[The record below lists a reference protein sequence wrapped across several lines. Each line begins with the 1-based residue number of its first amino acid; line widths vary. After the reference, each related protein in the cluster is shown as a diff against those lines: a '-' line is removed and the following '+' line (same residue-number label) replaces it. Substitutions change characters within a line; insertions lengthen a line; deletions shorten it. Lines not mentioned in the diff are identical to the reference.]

1 MMAEDPSTPS
11 SELETRP
18 SQSAVARLLLSGT
31 VQQNQGDVST
41 DRKSEDG
48 GSTSALKV
56 DVSEHQVHDH
66 QSFEVES
73 IEDSSPNAQDGD
85 SSFSQSLKALKCPM
99 CDYST
104 NDKSNFRRHK
114 RLHQRNHPATLLRC
128 GKCEFSTVLP
138 RKIRE
143 HYSHDHGEEYSSPM
157 QPLPP
162 SCPPVVR
169 IQGYRAEHFN
179 GRSLGSNHGHC
190 SSGVIPVSSGSLHP
204 LIASVPPGLHFA
216 GTNPPILTNCL
227 AQFQPYEAPIHP
239 STQETHMASDYLRSI
254 VSNIITSHQAP
265 RLPASSTITSSSF
278 YLPPPMET
286 MHNISA
292 SVSHSVSDRQMHI
305 DDCDGD
311 VVVKSEPVECNGAS
325 DVSSSASMSR
335 QTHSD
340 GTRQMDAETAHRL
353 SFTVFDGCPVADRNN
368 ETSPCDDVGRFVNA
382 TEAATVSNRHHGS
395 SGGQTS
401 TATIK
406 HEISNVGIQCAMPS
420 VKTELMDSSENASQ
434 RRARHRC
441 IDRGVQCELIS
452 SGRTFNCRTV
462 SDPSGDDQQSFT
474 SVQTTKCP
482 HCGVTFDDE
491 VLFSIHIGCHSHTDP
506 FVCNVCGK
514 PCYNKYGFYSH
525 IMRGHQL

>member
-1 MMAEDPSTPS
+1 M
-11 SELETRP
+11 
-18 SQSAVARLLLSGT
+18 LLL
-31 VQQNQGDVST
+31 QY
-41 DRKSEDG
+41 
-48 GSTSALKV
+48 AL
-56 DVSEHQVHDH
+56 
-66 QSFEVES
+66 F
-73 IEDSSPNAQDGD
+73 SSMGINVNKGNLQYFTG
-85 SSFSQSLKALKCPM
+85 LKALKCPM

-114 RLHQRNHPATLLRC
+114 RLHQRNNPATLLRC

-143 HYSHDHGEEYSSPM
+143 HYSHDHGEEYSSPL
-157 QPLPP
+157 QTLHP
-162 SCPPVVR
+162 SCPPIVR

-190 SSGVIPVSSGSLHP
+190 SSNMIPVSSGSLHP
-204 LIASVPPGLHFA
+204 LIASVQPGLHFT

-227 AQFQPYEAPIHP
+227 AQFQPYETQIHP
-239 STQETHMASDYLRSI
+239 SSQETHMASDYLRSI

-286 MHNISA
+286 MHNMAA

-311 VVVKSEPVECNGAS
+311 VVVKSEPVECNGLSS
-325 DVSSSASMSR
+325 DVSGPAGVSG
-335 QTHSD
+335 QTRSD
-340 GTRQMDAETAHRL
+340 GARQVEAEPTHRL
-353 SFTVFDGCPVADRNN
+353 SLGIFDGCPVAVDRSNDAAL
-368 ETSPCDDVGRFVNA
+368 CDDASRLVGCSEKTSNLHRRSNGA
-382 TEAATVSNRHHGS
+382 QGSHLTV
-395 SGGQTS
+395 
-401 TATIK
+401 K
-406 HEISNVGIQCAMPS
+406 HEISNVGIQCTIPS
-420 VKTELMDSSENASQ
+420 VKAEITDSSSENAAQQ
-434 RRARHRC
+434 RTRHQC
-441 IDRGVQCELIS
+441 MDRGVQCELIS
-452 SGRTFNCRTV
+452 SSARTLNCRTMSESG
-462 SDPSGDDQQSFT
+462 SDNQQNF

-525 IMRGHQL
+525 IMRGHQI